1 MPMQPVSPDRACA
14 ARGCHDISG
23 SRSRCSDCCAVESA
37 SDDPSSG
44 GRGFPPTGTPC
55 SVAPRALAS
64 LKGVTAPYV
73 QPAVSIMRADRYKET
88 ALQTQHDEG
97 AHLPEVHWVPPVHT
111 RVHIPRDVLKMH
123 HEDSSWI
130 FIRAVP
136 RTVISTVISSVCHT
150 LCPIQSKQTDSCNRK
165 TCLEPQ
171 IPATFRRR
179 ATYCAPCHQQQEQ
192 ATFERTSN
200 MPGKLHSL
208 AAWCGNAV
216 HVNG

>member
-1 MPMQPVSPDRACA
+1 MTAAARPRECMPMQPVSPDRACA

-136 RTVISTVISSVCHT
+136 RTVISTVISSVCQCVRFNPT
-150 LCPIQSKQTDSCNRK
+150 NR
-165 TCLEPQ
+165 
-171 IPATFRRR
+171 
-179 ATYCAPCHQQQEQ
+179 
-192 ATFERTSN
+192 
-200 MPGKLHSL
+200 
-208 AAWCGNAV
+208 
-216 HVNG
+216 